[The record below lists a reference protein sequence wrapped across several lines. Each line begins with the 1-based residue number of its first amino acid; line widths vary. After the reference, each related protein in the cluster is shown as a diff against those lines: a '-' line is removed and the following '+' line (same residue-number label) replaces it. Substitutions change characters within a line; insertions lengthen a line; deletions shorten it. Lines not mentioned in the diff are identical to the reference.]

1 MERTVKLYY
10 KNKLLSWI
18 LSNKN
23 IINMTVCMILIYWY
37 WNVYKLRHSVF
48 ILVVS
53 EYGPNKAGWTL
64 PADLSIC
71 HQIPIPLLLCWVS
84 YFCGI
89 RTMCEQPFLLVYL
102 QTEVAGLS
110 RIWCYNYYPYE
121 VSALLQSKTSSFKAS
136 QRPFLLA
143 LLNSAHFWR
152 GRVHDYVYGLPGT
165 RFGISQC

>member
-1 MERTVKLYY
+1 MNIKQQEY
-10 KNKLLSWI
+10 NKHD
-18 LSNKN
+18 
-23 IINMTVCMILIYWY
+23 CMILIYWY

-102 QTEVAGLS
+102 QTEWSSWPFQDLVLQLLPLRSFCSLAVQNLQ
-110 RIWCYNYYPYE
+110 
-121 VSALLQSKTSSFKAS
+121 LQSITEAIPTCSIKRCSLLTWEGSWLCLWTSGHQIWDFPMLSSIVFYKVA
-136 QRPFLLA
+136 
-143 LLNSAHFWR
+143 
-152 GRVHDYVYGLPGT
+152 
-165 RFGISQC
+165 